1 MSETSVNILMMDT
14 FQTLIRRGS
23 LAQCNHSP
31 QGQWGP
37 WVSLTA
43 VGVTP
48 PLCPQVPPPR
58 QGAILG
64 PFWGLYLAKRL
75 RASQGLSSMLGGP
88 GCCGEGTWGEQH
100 EENGGEW

>member
-14 FQTLIRRGS
+14 FQTLIRRGL

-48 PLCPQVPPPR
+48 PPLPPGPPP
-58 QGAILG
+58 QAGSHFGAILG
-64 PFWGLYLAKRL
+64 SVPGEAAEGLPGLVLHVGGSWVL
-75 RASQGLSSMLGGP
+75 RGGDM
-88 GCCGEGTWGEQH
+88 GGTA
-100 EENGGEW
+100 